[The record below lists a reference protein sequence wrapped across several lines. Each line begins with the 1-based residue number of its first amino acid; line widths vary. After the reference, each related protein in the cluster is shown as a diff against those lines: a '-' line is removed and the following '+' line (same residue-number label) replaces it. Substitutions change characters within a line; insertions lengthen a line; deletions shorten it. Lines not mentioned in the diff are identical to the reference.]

1 MRKYLDPVYLAVSE
15 DVWMSRIYAE
25 IFDSL
30 NESLN
35 YIEEVEK
42 SSDALY
48 KLVIF
53 KFSQNLFGEIYNHN
67 PFKNEPKVQ
76 GFYLNTFNRVLSEL
90 ARRFDWCPGNCK
102 TDGDTGSQAFFCE
115 SSYVP
120 NKVILA
126 WMMLINQ
133 CAICSQIE
141 PLLFLSPTSFET
153 NIEVNSNTFDNLL
166 FIQATSV
173 YQLFSVDSFLK
184 KETIN
189 ENSLRKAIDIL
200 YSQAVLAGRMDT
212 DKQPQDYAFHANFWR
227 TIENAKL
234 TEEDTQYKQRF
245 IDSLTQVVYAIDI
258 DIRLHKYGKISI
270 NRKKYDKYSADVFQM
285 GRGTNDRRCSRIFF
299 CKINNQICF
308 YEFDPDFHAG
318 E

>member
-1 MRKYLDPVYLAVSE
+1 MKKYLDPVYLAISE

-76 GFYLNTFNRVLSEL
+76 GFYLNTFNRVLSDL

-102 TDGDTGSQAFFCE
+102 TDGDSVSQAFSCE

-120 NKVILA
+120 NKVISA

-153 NIEVNSNTFDNLL
+153 NIEVNSNTFDNLS

-189 ENSLRKAIDIL
+189 ENSLRKAVDIL
-200 YSQAVLAGRMDT
+200 YSQAVLAGRMAPE
-212 DKQPQDYAFHANFWR
+212 KQPQDYAFHSNFWR

-285 GRGTNDRRCSRIFF
+285 GRGTNDRRCSIIFF